1 MPIVS
6 LIQNNTE
13 NDLSSE
19 KYMKTQEQTKR
30 KPVQDEEQVW
40 TAITKSQ
47 NTTRIPV
54 NQGSAP
60 NQYSGLLIS
69 FLECKNNACL
79 RNV

>member
-6 LIQNNTE
+6 LIRNNTE

-19 KYMKTQEQTKR
+19 KYLKTKEQTKR
-30 KPVQDEEQVW
+30 KLVQDEEQVW
-40 TAITKSQ
+40 TAMTKSP
-47 NTTRIPV
+47 NTTRIPL
-54 NQGSAP
+54 NQVSVP
-60 NQYSGLLIS
+60 KQYSGLLIS